1 MLSDSSLT
9 FLLDPKR
16 KREGSQEE
24 DLPGPPNLE
33 PNGQISYRRHARK
46 GVHRCPE
53 RAPFF

>member
-1 MLSDSSLT
+1 MVSDSSLT